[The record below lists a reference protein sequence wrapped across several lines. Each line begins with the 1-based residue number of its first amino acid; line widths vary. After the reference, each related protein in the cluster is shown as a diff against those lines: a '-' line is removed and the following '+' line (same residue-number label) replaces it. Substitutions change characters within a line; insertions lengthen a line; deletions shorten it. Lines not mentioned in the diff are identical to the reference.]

1 LDGKKVNNQRP
12 RAQKRRHPCPPS
24 AETCGIASEIALRP
38 EVFPACVTNPQA
50 VPLQQFHDIL
60 LHIALSRC
68 LYPLSLPP
76 FRFSTSCVDSTCTH
90 LMPESGFGYNAAK
103 ITPSD
108 NPQRSS
114 KMISAPITATSSRL
128 PGDSVRYP
136 PEDGTVATKK
146 HPQKRKLEKNSWEYI
161 IKSGAAGGFA
171 GCAVGDLTVT

>member
-1 LDGKKVNNQRP
+1 
-12 RAQKRRHPCPPS
+12 
-24 AETCGIASEIALRP
+24 
-38 EVFPACVTNPQA
+38 
-50 VPLQQFHDIL
+50 
-60 LHIALSRC
+60 
-68 LYPLSLPP
+68 
-76 FRFSTSCVDSTCTH
+76 
-90 LMPESGFGYNAAK
+90 MPESGFGYNAAK